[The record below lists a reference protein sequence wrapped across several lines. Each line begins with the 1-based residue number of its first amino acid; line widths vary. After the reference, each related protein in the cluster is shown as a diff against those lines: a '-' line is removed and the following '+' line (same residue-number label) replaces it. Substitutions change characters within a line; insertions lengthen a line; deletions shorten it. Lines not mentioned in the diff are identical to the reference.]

1 MRKPAAPTAGQAW
14 FCIIAALISP
24 FLSIYQKVG
33 EMATSTTGNKEI
45 RDVAMH
51 LRDNE
56 LSGIHDDIH
65 ELRDRLWSCQHP
77 ESRKP

>member
-33 EMATSTTGNKEI
+33 EMATSSTHQGNDLNGI
-45 RDVAMH
+45 RD
-51 LRDNE
+51 
-56 LSGIHDDIH
+56 DIR
-65 ELRDRLWSCQHP
+65 ELREKLWTCTHP
-77 ESRKP
+77 DPRNP

>member
-1 MRKPAAPTAGQAW
+1 MRKPIAPTAGQAW
-14 FCIIAALISP
+14 FCILAALIAP

-33 EMATSTTGNKEI
+33 EMATSTSGNKET
-45 RDVAMH
+45 RDIAMH

-65 ELRDRLWSCQHP
+65 ELREKLWTCLHSDP
-77 ESRKP
+77 RKP